1 MHACEQEEE
10 DRAARIAT
18 GGNVSSSNEHEIRRT
33 SHASG
38 IPSVADEMEGAFGVE
53 YEAGCK
59 SSSTFRLMRVKS
71 LPQWANKGCVSI
83 QDVVQVNDSSK

>member
-38 IPSVADEMEGAFGVE
+38 IPSVADEMEGGFGVG

-59 SSSTFRLMRVKS
+59 SS
-71 LPQWANKGCVSI
+71 
-83 QDVVQVNDSSK
+83 